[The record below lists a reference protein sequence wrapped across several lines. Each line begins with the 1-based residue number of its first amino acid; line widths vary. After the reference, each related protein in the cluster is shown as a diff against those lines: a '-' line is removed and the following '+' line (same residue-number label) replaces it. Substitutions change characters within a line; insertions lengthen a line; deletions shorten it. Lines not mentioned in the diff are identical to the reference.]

1 MEESTNI
8 KLYRKRLDPPE
19 CIALKDD
26 EILYHDQRIIVSRW
40 KTLHPKESF
49 DNGCSCYFLKEG
61 FKVSRFMRGSE
72 HLYWYCDIVDYDRNE
87 DKNEL
92 IVTDLLA
99 DVIVMPDGFVKV
111 VDLDELVTA
120 LNGGLITQEM
130 LLQSISRLDKLL
142 KIIYDG
148 KFNTLTDYIENE
160 EKKEEN

>member
-1 MEESTNI
+1 M
-8 KLYRKRLDPPE
+8 
-19 CIALKDD
+19 
-26 EILYHDQRIIVSRW
+26 H
-40 KTLHPKESF
+40 
-49 DNGCSCYFLKEG
+49 
-61 FKVSRFMRGSE
+61 
-72 HLYWYCDIVDYDRNE
+72 CDIVDYDRNE
-87 DKNEL
+87 EKNEL

-148 KFNTLTDYIENE
+148 KFNTLTDYIEKE

>member
-1 MEESTNI
+1 MVHSLI
-8 KLYRKRLDPPE
+8 
-19 CIALKDD
+19 
-26 EILYHDQRIIVSRW
+26 
-40 KTLHPKESF
+40 
-49 DNGCSCYFLKEG
+49 
-61 FKVSRFMRGSE
+61 
-72 HLYWYCDIVDYDRNE
+72 YWYCDIVDYDRNE
-87 DKNEL
+87 EKNEL

-142 KIIYDG
+142 KIIYEG
-148 KFNTLTDYIENE
+148 NFNTLTDYIENE

>member
-1 MEESTNI
+1 MSDLI
-8 KLYRKRLDPPE
+8 LYRRRLIPSE
-19 CIALKDD
+19 MVLLKDD
-26 EILYHDQRIIVSRW
+26 VILASTEDVIVTKWNALKPR
-40 KTLHPKESF
+40 KHLHH
-49 DNGCSCYFLKEG
+49 GYSCYFLKEG
-61 FKVSRFMRGSE
+61 IKVSKFYTSDDS
-72 HLYWYCDIVDYDRNE
+72 LIYWYCDIVDYDRNE